1 MHTRLNNQLTILVC
15 EKELR
20 LLKRL
25 ESWVKAMGN
34 IAYTT
39 DDGIE
44 ALTLFERE
52 RPDILLL
59 SQDLKSMGGL
69 ELIEKIKANNPLQA
83 VILMFSQFDDNHIVK
98 KSIDLQV
105 DKYLNK
111 PVDATLL
118 FNAVDALYNE
128 KIFHEEFIAQKQ
140 LLQDYK
146 DAIDKSFNVSVH
158 DKEGRITHVNEAFCA
173 TLRLEYEDALKG
185 VLNPLDNP
193 RADMQALWRRLR
205 EENLYKER
213 QTFLLS
219 DEREYIIDV
228 TAVGLKDK
236 YGTTYEYLVFS
247 DDVTEIVKSARKI
260 KEQEIDKK
268 LQKLEHIKEVNR
280 IKDSFLTI
288 FTHEL
293 KTPLNSIINFS
304 EHVQK
309 RIAKMD
315 AQTQES
321 LSEKV
326 GIIHTSGL
334 QMLDMIT
341 NLIDAMRLRDG
352 KVKLQTTLVSLN
364 NVVDMALA
372 KHSQE
377 VTSLKVITKYMAEVD
392 IEADEKRMLQLV
404 GNIVSNAIKYAH
416 SKIAIVI
423 RAESDGRF
431 SLEIIDDGDGFAD
444 KTKLFTLFEQYDDDD
459 MTRKAKGAG
468 VGLYVVRQLC
478 DRMGFTIEIADS
490 KEFGGARVIIKGRGV
505 LKR

>member
-247 DDVTEIVKSARKI
+247 DDVTEIVKSA
-260 KEQEIDKK
+260 
-268 LQKLEHIKEVNR
+268 
-280 IKDSFLTI
+280 
-288 FTHEL
+288 
-293 KTPLNSIINFS
+293 
-304 EHVQK
+304 
-309 RIAKMD
+309 
-315 AQTQES
+315 
-321 LSEKV
+321 
-326 GIIHTSGL
+326 
-334 QMLDMIT
+334 
-341 NLIDAMRLRDG
+341 
-352 KVKLQTTLVSLN
+352 
-364 NVVDMALA
+364 
-372 KHSQE
+372 
-377 VTSLKVITKYMAEVD
+377 
-392 IEADEKRMLQLV
+392 
-404 GNIVSNAIKYAH
+404 
-416 SKIAIVI
+416 
-423 RAESDGRF
+423 
-431 SLEIIDDGDGFAD
+431 
-444 KTKLFTLFEQYDDDD
+444 
-459 MTRKAKGAG
+459 
-468 VGLYVVRQLC
+468 
-478 DRMGFTIEIADS
+478 
-490 KEFGGARVIIKGRGV
+490 
-505 LKR
+505 